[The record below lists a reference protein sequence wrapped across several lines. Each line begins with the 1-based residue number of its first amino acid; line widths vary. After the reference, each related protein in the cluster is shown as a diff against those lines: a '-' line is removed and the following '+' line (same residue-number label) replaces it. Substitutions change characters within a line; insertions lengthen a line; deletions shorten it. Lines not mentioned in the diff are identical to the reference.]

1 MVKASFRNISLAV
14 LSTIGWLAIILQFY
28 LLITNRK
35 LSIASTVV
43 QFFSYFTILTNILV
57 AIYSSISLLASPPKK
72 FNWWFTSP
80 CSATALTVYIVIVG
94 LVYNIILRFL
104 WSPTGL
110 QKLVDEAL
118 HLIIPLLFLIYWFL
132 FVPKGNLRWKNVLP
146 WLLYP
151 IIYLVYV
158 LIRGSIT
165 GLFPYPFLEISTIG
179 IGKVVTNILVLCIVF
194 FVMSLLFVG
203 IGKLVSLKKRQ

>member
-1 MVKASFRNISLAV
+1 MRKASFRNILLAA

-28 LLITNRK
+28 LLTTNRK
-35 LSIASTVV
+35 LSFASTVL

-57 AIYSSISLLASPPKK
+57 AIYSSISLLISPSKK
-72 FNWWFTSP
+72 FNWFNSP
-80 CSATALTVYIVIVG
+80 RSATALTVYIVIVG

-104 WSPTGL
+104 WNPTGL

-118 HLIIPLLFLIYWFL
+118 HLIIPLFFLLYWFL
-132 FVPKGNLRWKNVLP
+132 FVPKGNLKWKNVLP

-151 IIYLVYV
+151 IIYLVYI
-158 LIRGSIT
+158 LARGSIT

-179 IGKVVTNILVLCIVF
+179 VGKVVINILVLCSVF